1 MCTCRCEYIVES
13 GERYVGEWEAGK
25 PKWVQALGLEGEAL
39 PELLPD
45 MQSKVRQALE
55 VRLPSYC
62 IMHSMCFLFWHIK
75 CLPRTRV
82 LLSPHGV
89 TVNYTV
95 YVFV

>member
-1 MCTCRCEYIVES
+1 MKVVYSVLCRCEYIVES

-55 VRLPSYC
+55 V
-62 IMHSMCFLFWHIK
+62 CFLPQS
-75 CLPRTRV
+75 CL
-82 LLSPHGV
+82 S
-89 TVNYTV
+89 
-95 YVFV
+95 